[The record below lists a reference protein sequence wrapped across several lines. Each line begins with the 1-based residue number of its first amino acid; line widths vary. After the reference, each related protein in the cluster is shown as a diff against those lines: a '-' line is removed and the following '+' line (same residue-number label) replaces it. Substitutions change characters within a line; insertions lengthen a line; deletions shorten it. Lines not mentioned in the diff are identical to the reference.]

1 MHTLELS
8 NLELSALRVALTK
21 RALNLRLDVMSF
33 ERCGLSADSV
43 NKELELV
50 TTILSKLS

>member
-8 NLELSALRVALTK
+8 DLELSALSVALTK

-33 ERCGLSADSV
+33 ERCGLPADSV
-43 NKELELV
+43 NKELEVV
-50 TTILSKLS
+50 TNILSKLS

>member
-8 NLELSALRVALTK
+8 NLE
-21 RALNLRLDVMSF
+21 
-33 ERCGLSADSV
+33 LSADSV